1 MRFGTVFRPI
11 CCYLPLYRGHILWFD
26 TVSGFEDTV
35 SNHMFGFENTVS
47 NHENNCCDLTLYS
60 LEIQCQITLCSWNTV
75 SNRIYV
81 LRNTMSNRMI
91 SWEYSVKSH
100 NFMRIQCQTTLLRIQ
115 CQITL
120 FLWNTVSNRIRNTV
134 SNRNSDGQIQCQIAF
149 ISCLYLLSIGNR
161 RARRI
166 PTGGL
171 PVDQSRSIHPLHLHH
186 LMWEGLATVG
196 LSRSSLMNK
205 HIII

>member
-1 MRFGTVFRPI
+1 MIWHCIWPSEMRFGTVFRPI

-47 NHENNCCDLTLYS
+47 NHENSCCDLTLYS
-60 LEIQCQITLCSWNTV
+60 HEIQCQITLCSWNTV

-81 LRNTMSNRMI
+81 LRNTVSNRMI

-100 NFMRIQCQTTLLRIQ
+100 NFMRIQCQTTILRIQ

-149 ISCLYLLSIGNR
+149 ISYNKVSKCIFLFKTELKCENYDLKLGIYVLALL
-161 RARRI
+161 
-166 PTGGL
+166 
-171 PVDQSRSIHPLHLHH
+171 
-186 LMWEGLATVG
+186 
-196 LSRSSLMNK
+196 
-205 HIII
+205 